1 MGIVYSSVVDA
12 SRPEVFAWYGRPGAI
27 HRLLPPWQPISV
39 VSEAASLADGRAVLA
54 LPGGLRWNAQHQPGA
69 YDPPACFVDALA
81 RDGLR
86 SLPVGLIGW
95 WRHEHRFEAVDAGRT
110 CVTDRVDT
118 LAPAS
123 LLRQMFRYRHRQLAE
138 DLASHQWSHE
148 HGVRPAVVAVTG
160 STGLIGT
167 ALTAFLSTG
176 GYRVIRLVRRQ
187 PRGDDERRWDPDSP
201 EADLLDGVDAVVHLA
216 GASIAGRFT
225 DAHKS
230 AVRDSRIEP
239 TRRLAACAAAATD
252 GPSTFVCASAIGF
265 YGYDRGD
272 AELDESAS
280 KGDGFLSD
288 VVAGWESATAP
299 ARAAGLRTVTV
310 RTGIVQTP
318 RGATLRLLRPCLPP
332 VSAVAWAAAAVV
344 VVDRHRRSGR
354 RLSPRI
360 GRSRALRAGHAVAP
374 HPARNAD
381 YTSTLA
387 RVLHRRRCTGAR
399 YRPGTAAR
407 RQGVRE
413 LATASQ
419 RAVPGRLIEAG
430 HQFRR
435 PTLEQCLR
443 HQLGHL
449 VEEGRDR
456 VPTRRQVVKCVG
468 HRCHRIHRGPPGA
481 RLVDAGHRVR
491 AMAATPKDQRRA
503 VGGRCGCRLRRPHR
517 TRLAR

>member
-201 EADLLDGVDAVVHLA
+201 EADLLDGVDAVVHLHRCTNEC
-216 GASIAGRFT
+216 GARQSYRTDSAAGR
-225 DAHKS
+225 
-230 AVRDSRIEP
+230 VCCRRD
-239 TRRLAACAAAATD
+239 RRAINLC
-252 GPSTFVCASAIGF
+252 VCVG
-265 YGYDRGD
+265 DR
-272 AELDESAS
+272 
-280 KGDGFLSD
+280 F
-288 VVAGWESATAP
+288 
-299 ARAAGLRTVTV
+299 
-310 RTGIVQTP
+310 
-318 RGATLRLLRPCLPP
+318 LRL
-332 VSAVAWAAAAVV
+332 
-344 VVDRHRRSGR
+344 
-354 RLSPRI
+354 
-360 GRSRALRAGHAVAP
+360 
-374 HPARNAD
+374 
-381 YTSTLA
+381 
-387 RVLHRRRCTGAR
+387 
-399 YRPGTAAR
+399 
-407 RQGVRE
+407 
-413 LATASQ
+413 
-419 RAVPGRLIEAG
+419 
-430 HQFRR
+430 
-435 PTLEQCLR
+435 
-443 HQLGHL
+443 
-449 VEEGRDR
+449 
-456 VPTRRQVVKCVG
+456 
-468 HRCHRIHRGPPGA
+468 
-481 RLVDAGHRVR
+481 
-491 AMAATPKDQRRA
+491 
-503 VGGRCGCRLRRPHR
+503 
-517 TRLAR
+517 